1 MFLRKA
7 IERLKAGLD
16 KTRNNLRR
24 VRDVLFG
31 RKIDQ
36 RLTDE
41 LEEILL
47 AADVG
52 VPTTTFLLN
61 TLREK
66 VKAAKIEEGA
76 QVFDILKGE
85 IRELL
90 REGSAGL
97 RLAPVPPTVILVV
110 GVNGTG
116 KTTSIAKL
124 AKMFRDEKKNVLLG
138 ACDTFRAAANEQLQ
152 IWSERVGV
160 ELVRH
165 QAGAD
170 PAAVAYDSAEAALAR
185 KSDVLIVDTAGRLHT
200 KANLM
205 RELSKIR
212 NVIAKKIPGAPHET
226 LLVLDATTG
235 QNAIAQA
242 KIFKE
247 ATNVTGLFVAKLD
260 GTAKGGIIL
269 AIKRELGIPVK
280 FIGIGEGADDIEPFD
295 AERFVEALF
304 E

>member
-247 ATNVTGLFVAKLD
+247 ATDVTGLFVAKLD